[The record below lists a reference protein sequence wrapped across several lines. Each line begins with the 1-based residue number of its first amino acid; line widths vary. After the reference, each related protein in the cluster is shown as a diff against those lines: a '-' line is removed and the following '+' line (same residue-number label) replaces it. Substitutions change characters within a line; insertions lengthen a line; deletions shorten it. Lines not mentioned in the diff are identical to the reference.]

1 MTIVLALKM
10 SAVAGET
17 TFVDETGRHTI
28 LTSGGATHVA
38 DAAASDGVAG
48 SFPSAGSFL
57 TVGPSADFSFPAQFG
72 LGGWVT
78 PSTVSGD
85 HGIFSLSAE
94 PNGLV
99 FIGLYQFN
107 ARLVLATAYQNI
119 QLVTGITAGQRIH
132 VFVSRDAD
140 DVIRF
145 FADGQLVWTTTQAGT
160 IGSDSLSLL
169 FGKDYSGLQFLGR
182 LDDFFISNGDPIWTA
197 NFTPPTEIPL
207 APVPYSITAP
217 LFVLAASDAAA
228 GPLSADIQVV
238 TGTRQSARAELLVSV
253 GDANVFDSS
262 LGKIYWMATV
272 VIGGLDVSAG
282 LVGQMTI
289 EADEDS
295 ARLARFSVVPGSD
308 AELAGYDSAIVTID
322 ITIFRGPN
330 TAMIRRFTGIVNNVS
345 FDPVARVAT
354 VTCLDG
360 YQERQRACVSADQ
373 VHALFDGLAT
383 PCDKIVAWNDSKPAP
398 ATYFSALLATV
409 PGSTFIDASGIWR
422 VARWNMD
429 APAASF
435 GPNDVFE
442 DITVDQPSRADVP
455 SAVVATLTHR
465 FPRLHSAE
473 LAMSWTAPGREEY
486 VIKGIPT
493 CTKSMVV
500 QALNGASDWLVKGEI
515 AMTQPVP
522 GSYPVILNGHTVYYN
537 VSYESA
543 AFTCQ
548 TAAATLY
555 RRWYQEVEVA
565 YSITIQMGGLS
576 DRDESIADAISTT
589 FDAGGW
595 ESPASAAADLGV
607 FSANAPAGL
616 GDTDPPTGYEALSAP
631 WPPANSAVDHTAD
644 VTEDVLNS
652 AVRHV
657 VAKALR
663 LAAAGKRKRRVNFL
677 RPADP
682 RWEIGQPL
690 AISAYGVVGTGQLAG
705 FVDLYDF
712 DSGEC
717 TTSMVLA
724 CPDGSGSSIDF
735 AASATPPGV
744 DLTHVFLAPPLTNH
758 IGADLET
765 PDWMDPNQL
774 AGFLCNT
781 LPTASSYDATAPAF
795 ETQFRLVMPE
805 IPASVRDPLYLSAAI
820 DASVSLPLGELS
832 VSFGGGAGG
841 GF

>member
-10 SAVAGET
+10 SAAAGET

-28 LTSGGATHVA
+28 TTSGGATHVA

-48 SFPSAGSFL
+48 SFPGAGSFL
-57 TVGPSADFSFPAQFG
+57 TIPASPDFQFTGAFGIGTWITPAAVNG
-72 LGGWVT
+72 LR
-78 PSTVSGD
+78 
-85 HGIFSLSAE
+85 GIFSLSADVGDRSFVGLASI
-94 PNGLV
+94 NG
-99 FIGLYQFN
+99 
-107 ARLVLATAYQNI
+107 RLVVLTLTQSI
-119 QLVTGITAGQRIH
+119 QLQNPYVVGDRVHA
-132 VFVSRDAD
+132 FWSRDFD
-140 DVIRF
+140 DTFRF
-145 FADGQLVWTTTQAGT
+145 FLNGQQVWTTNQDGP
-160 IGSDSLSLL
+160 IGSQTLSL
-169 FGKDYSGLQFLGR
+169 FIGKLYSGEQFLGR

-197 NFTPPTEIPL
+197 NFTPPAEIPL
-207 APVPYSITAP
+207 APVPYSINAP
-217 LFVLAASDAAA
+217 LFVLAAPDAAA
-228 GPLSADIQVV
+228 GPLSAEIQVV
-238 TGTRQSARAELLVSV
+238 TGIRQSAQAELRVSV
-253 GDANVFDSS
+253 GNANVFDSS
-262 LGKIYWMATV
+262 LGKIYWLATV
-272 VIGGLDVSAG
+272 VIGGLNVSAV
-282 LVGQMTI
+282 LAGQMTI

-322 ITIFRGPN
+322 ITIFRGAS
-330 TAMIRRFTGIVNNVS
+330 TATIRRFTGLVNNVS

-383 PCDKIVAWNDSKPAP
+383 PCDKIVAWNDSKPSP

-409 PGSTFIDASGIWR
+409 PGATFIDASGIWR
-422 VARWNMD
+422 VARWNME

-455 SAVVATLTHR
+455 SAVIATLTHR
-465 FPRLHSAE
+465 FPRLHCAE
-473 LAMSWTAPGREEY
+473 LALSWTAPGREEY

-493 CTKSMVV
+493 CTKSMVF
-500 QALNGASDWLVKGEI
+500 QALNGASGWLVKGEI
-515 AMTQPVP
+515 AMTQPIP
-522 GSYPVILNGHTVYYN
+522 GSYPVIVGGHTVYYN

-555 RRWYQEVEVA
+555 RRWYQEVEVS
-565 YSITIQMGGLS
+565 YRVTIQMGGLS

-589 FDAGGW
+589 FDAGAW

-663 LAAAGKRKRRVNFL
+663 LAAAGKRKRRVNFV

-690 AISAYGVVGTGQLAG
+690 AVSAYGVVGAGQLAG

-712 DSGEC
+712 DDGAC

-724 CPDGSGSSIDF
+724 CPDGSGSAIDF
-735 AASATPPGV
+735 NASATPPVV
-744 DLTHVFLAPPLTNH
+744 DVAHAFLAPPLTNH

-781 LPTASSYDATAPAF
+781 LPTASSYDDTAPAF

-841 GF
+841 EF